1 MDIRGTASLHVQGGS
16 AQGGNGVKPPQT
28 VLFCHSLEFQQVFLV
43 FFFLVIRGISTAFLV
58 RKALSCQEEGDAI

>member
-28 VLFCHSLEFQQVFLV
+28 VLFCHSLEFQQVFW
-43 FFFLVIRGISTAFLV
+43 FFLVIRGISTAFLV